1 MRRPRRASYLV
12 YFVERP
18 VGKYRTLKGS
28 TNNMLEKIALLANF
42 LDLSGMNDLSM
53 THDDSRDL
61 V

>member
-1 MRRPRRASYLV
+1 MARLAVKAWVNSFLRSECGGIKKLTSC
-12 YFVERP
+12 
-18 VGKYRTLKGS
+18 GLLL
-28 TNNMLEKIALLANF
+28 LEKIALLANF

>member
-1 MRRPRRASYLV
+1 MVKEWKVTSNTPFFCFHFPFYSPNLYNK
-12 YFVERP
+12 EG
-18 VGKYRTLKGS
+18 VG
-28 TNNMLEKIALLANF
+28 KIALLANF